1 MSISTP
7 GAAPRAVRAFLLAVA
22 LLFAPAV
29 AWHSSAA
36 DDPSGNIAR
45 RDGQPQPG
53 VLDESGFGFRLRVP
67 DGWSIDIDAEDG
79 PMLSWRM
86 HRDAWLAGDVPE
98 GLLALNVTVIEPEP
112 GKDVE
117 AEFRKFARN
126 YADRFLEG
134 GRIVSLK
141 AFSFGGRPGFL
152 AAAEGRI
159 KRTSGPAVRV
169 LARVF
174 IYETEDRQ
182 VIVSAVAPR
191 SSAEPLDHLG
201 EPGSLIEASTAETSV
216 SADQGAGQPPQEIA
230 ADVILPD
237 TRQRLRAISWGGGSL
252 DEFGRLDAD
261 GLAIA
266 LPPGARTGGVGVASS
281 GSPVALGDLEGGD
294 ATTLRIA
301 LDPAETDSLLVV
313 LCPGRM
319 VPCLSEPS
327 LQIRLAASTAGVE
340 LSVGSEATVAA
351 RQVLAGG
358 VPANLSVRIDRD
370 GVYLFP
376 ATGEALVVERPRG
389 LAPFAALD
397 VVVAALPADA
407 GGRLRMRA
415 LTVQTDRQ
423 AVADLLPA
431 PGDAAAI
438 FPAASPD
445 VWREKSS
452 AGGDFAAFAA
462 LRKDGLHVSVPP
474 GHSWGTT
481 GLVSGR
487 PVLALPDG
495 DDTPAAQ
502 RLRGRVDPAASDSF
516 AVAILPDAEGDVWLS
531 SIGYADVYRLEDG
544 RSRVRIYTCG
554 SGDRVA
560 ETFVDKTWSGVF
572 DLILRPDRLEFALDD
587 RRLSTP
593 LLSCHPPDA
602 GAHVAV
608 FAVAGAE
615 NEAASLH
622 LTGLS
627 IDRLPLPALAEAGPG
642 SDAGFRPEAWIADM
656 ADELSEP
663 TDR

>member
-7 GAAPRAVRAFLLAVA
+7 GAAPRAVRALLLGFL
-22 LLFAPAV
+22 LLFAPAATV
-29 AWHSSAA
+29 HSAA
-36 DDPSGNIAR
+36 ADGLASGAAR
-45 RDGQPQPG
+45 QDRSPQPG
-53 VLDESGFGFRLRVP
+53 MLDESGFGFRLRVP
-67 DGWSIDIDAEDG
+67 DGWSIDIDPEDG

-134 GRIVSLK
+134 GTIVSLK

-159 KRTSGPAVRV
+159 KRTSGPAVKV

-201 EPGSLIEASTAETSV
+201 EPGSLIEASGADTSV
-216 SADQGAGQPPQEIA
+216 SVDQGADQPSQANA

-261 GLAIA
+261 GLTVA
-266 LPPGARTGGVGVASS
+266 LPPGARTAGVGVASS
-281 GSPVALGDLEGGD
+281 GSAVALGDLDGGD

-301 LDPAETDSLLVV
+301 LDPAGTDSLLVV

-319 VPCLSEPS
+319 VPCISEPS
-327 LQIRLAASTAGVE
+327 LQIRMGASAAGVE
-340 LSVGSEATVAA
+340 LSLWSEATPVAT
-351 RQVLAGG
+351 QVLPGG
-358 VPANLSVRIDRD
+358 MPANLSVRIDRD
-370 GVYLFP
+370 GVYVFP
-376 ATGEALVVERPRG
+376 ATGEALLVERPRG
-389 LAPFAALD
+389 LAPFAGLD
-397 VVVAALPADA
+397 VVIAALPTEA

-415 LTVQTDRQ
+415 LSVETDRR
-423 AVADLLPA
+423 AVTDPMPA
-431 PGDAAAI
+431 PGNAAAI
-438 FPAASPD
+438 FPAANPD
-445 VWREKSS
+445 IWREKASG
-452 AGGDFAAFAA
+452 GGDFAAFAA
-462 LRKDGLHVSVPP
+462 LRDDGLHVSVPA
-474 GHSWGTT
+474 GHSWGVT
-481 GLVSGR
+481 GLVTGR
-487 PVLALPDG
+487 PVLGLPDG
-495 DDTPAAQ
+495 NDTPAPE
-502 RLRGRVDPAASDSF
+502 RLRGTVDPTASDSF

-531 SIGYADVYRLEDG
+531 AIGYADIQRAADG
-544 RSRVRIYTCG
+544 RFRVRIYTCG

-560 ETFVDKTWSGVF
+560 ETLVDGTWSGAF
-572 DLILRPDRLEFALDD
+572 DLIVRPDRLELALDD
-587 RRLSTP
+587 RRLSTT
-593 LLSCHPPDA
+593 LLSCRLPDA

-608 FAVAGAE
+608 FAVAGKE

-627 IDRLPLPALAEAGPG
+627 IDRLPLPALVEAGPG
-642 SDAGFRPEAWIADM
+642 SDAEFRPEAWIADM
-656 ADELSEP
+656 EDELTEP
-663 TDR
+663 TER